1 VRQVDQLVRV
11 LEGLP
16 DRFEVCFE
24 ASTGYGRFFEL
35 LSVRACRVVVAH
47 PGLLRLIFRS
57 KHKNDRRDAEKLAK
71 LLYLGEV
78 PAVHVPTADVRA
90 WRELITFRQRL
101 VQKRTRAKN
110 GVRALLRCLG
120 ITAPPRPGIWTAK
133 GLAWLKQ
140 LEFSQ
145 PLQALKR
152 DLLVQEIEAFSQQL
166 ARVERG
172 LAAYSRDNLSVWQ
185 LRSIPGVGLRTAEAV
200 VAFIDDPHRFAHS
213 KKVGAYFGLV
223 GSIAG
228 SVRRDESARAHHP
241 RGLYRGAA
249 PAGRSG
255 LAGAASLGDRASL
268 LRTHPA
274 KRPGPQE
281 NRGGGHR
288 PLPGPRDVGSVE
300 KRHFVEGARSS
311 SGRLTAVRLPW
322 DPAGGRQARLA
333 LPAAFPRPN
342 APLTDLQSGVIGWR
356 VDVEI
361 ESGIQVASRRVPWR
375 IATPRA

>member
-1 VRQVDQLVRV
+1 MFYVGLDIHTKHISICVLNQDGKVHRRDQVRQVDQLVRV

-24 ASTGYGRFFEL
+24 ASTGYGRYFEL
-35 LSVRACRVVVAH
+35 LSVRASRVVVAH

-57 KHKNDRRDAEKLAK
+57 KNKNDRRDAEKLAK

-120 ITAPPRPGIWTAK
+120 ITAPRRPGIWTAK

-152 DLLVQEIEAFSQQL
+152 DLLVQEIEAFSRQL

-172 LAAYSRDNLSVWQ
+172 LAAYSRDNLAVWQ

-223 GSIAG
+223 PSQ
-228 SVRRDESARAHHP
+228 DQ
-241 RGLYRGAA
+241 
-249 PAGRSG
+249 SG
-255 LAGAASLGDRASL
+255 ETNRLGHITR
-268 LRTHPA
+268 
-274 KRPGPQE
+274 
-281 NRGGGHR
+281 
-288 PLPGPRDVGSVE
+288 
-300 KRHFVEGARSS
+300 EGC
-311 SGRLTAVRLPW
+311 TAVRHLLVEAVW
-322 DPAGGRQARLA
+322 QALRRSASVRAYYERIQRNDPDRKKIAVVATAHYLVRVMWA
-333 LPAAFPRPN
+333 LLKNGTLWKEPGMPVAA
-342 APLTDLQSGVIGWR
+342 
-356 VDVEI
+356 
-361 ESGIQVASRRVPWR
+361 
-375 IATPRA
+375 

>member
-1 VRQVDQLVRV
+1 MAF
-11 LEGLP
+11 GP
-16 DRFEVCFE
+16 SC
-24 ASTGYGRFFEL
+24 G
-35 LSVRACRVVVAH
+35 
-47 PGLLRLIFRS
+47 
-57 KHKNDRRDAEKLAK
+57 
-71 LLYLGEV
+71 
-78 PAVHVPTADVRA
+78 
-90 WRELITFRQRL
+90 
-101 VQKRTRAKN
+101 
-110 GVRALLRCLG
+110 CLG

-166 ARVERG
+166 AQVERG

-213 KKVGAYFGLV
+213 KKVRAYFGLV
-223 GSIAG
+223 PSQDQSGETNRLGHITREGCTA
-228 SVRRDESARAHHP
+228 VRHLLVEAVWQALR
-241 RGLYRGAA
+241 
-249 PAGRSG
+249 
-255 LAGAASLGDRASL
+255 SLGDRASL

-281 NRGGGHR
+281 NRGSGHR
-288 PLPGPRDVGSVE
+288 PLPGPGDVGPVE
-300 KRHFVEGARSS
+300 KWHFVEGARSS